1 MIDHFYRCSDVPMM
15 FLVCLDQPNALKLTE
30 HNYSKHPNKR
40 FGCFV
45 RVSNFGCSR
54 TLNSKLAENTKIGF
68 DIYVR
73 YLSFCR
79 NLAAFQFLHYV
90 SFHAFF
96 ALFAVTSGW
105 SAPRCPSPA
114 PCSANNRD
122 VVGSIP
128 THIIY
133 LFFKIKT
140 SSSSTIITAGS
151 PPNSCDT
158 TSRLTTTMRTTR

>member
-54 TLNSKLAENTKIGF
+54 TPNLKLAENTKIGF
-68 DIYVR
+68 DIYKIIV
-73 YLSFCR
+73 
-79 NLAAFQFLHYV
+79 FLPKFGRFSISAL

>member
-68 DIYVR
+68 DIYKIIVFLPKFGR
-73 YLSFCR
+73 FSISALCIFSCIFRTFCSYIR
-79 NLAAFQFLHYV
+79 LECSQV
-90 SFHAFF
+90 PI
-96 ALFAVTSGW
+96 SG
-105 SAPRCPSPA
+105 SLLCEQQGRCGFNSNPY
-114 PCSANNRD
+114 
-122 VVGSIP
+122 
-128 THIIY
+128 Y
-133 LFFKIKT
+133 LFIFQ
-140 SSSSTIITAGS
+140 
-151 PPNSCDT
+151 N
-158 TSRLTTTMRTTR
+158 